1 MRRGL
6 RGAPEDEL
14 RGAGDP
20 RGEPRW
26 APEAAN
32 KSHIAAENRRR
43 DRAVPTAVMHR
54 PPHPHRGGVAREDA
68 GEGRRRAATGLPVG
82 QGTQGTGVR
91 PQTRDRENRQ
101 IAVSAELERSFR
113 EPKKVPNLRQNRSIS
128 ALGLPRRDL

>member
-20 RGEPRW
+20 QGEPRR

-43 DRAVPTAVMHR
+43 DRAVPTAAMHR
-54 PPHPHRGGVAREDA
+54 PPPPPATAAAALHGRTRGRGG
-68 GEGRRRAATGLPVG
+68 GEWPRACL
-82 QGTQGTGVR
+82 
-91 PQTRDRENRQ
+91 
-101 IAVSAELERSFR
+101 
-113 EPKKVPNLRQNRSIS
+113 
-128 ALGLPRRDL
+128 

>member
-1 MRRGL
+1 MLGTLEGNRGGRRKL
-6 RGAPEDEL
+6 RIKATSPQKIGVVTEPCP
-14 RGAGDP
+14 P
-20 RGEPRW
+20 RRC
-26 APEAAN
+26 
-32 KSHIAAENRRR
+32 
-43 DRAVPTAVMHR
+43 T
-54 PPHPHRGGVAREDA
+54 PPPHRGSVAREDA

>member
-6 RGAPEDEL
+6 RGAPEDKL

-20 RGEPRW
+20 RGEPRR

-43 DRAVPTAVMHR
+43 DRAVPTAAMH
-54 PPHPHRGGVAREDA
+54 PPPHRGSVAREDA

>member
-20 RGEPRW
+20 RGEPRRVL
-26 APEAAN
+26 EAAN
-32 KSHIAAENRRR
+32 KSNIAAENRRR
-43 DRAVPTAVMHR
+43 DRAVPTAAMHR
-54 PPHPHRGGVAREDA
+54 HPPHRGGVAREDA